1 MIIGSGYAIKKGI
14 EKYKQHK
21 AEKGLRDSGTPGSPS
36 PEPQAQYQ
44 APPDAPPPSYTP
56 RAIEQP
62 RPSRDV
68 PRRKPSPMQGLGG
81 ISSPPQDV
89 NSHRGEAHPHISDPV
104 NEQAAAAEK
113 ASKPRWVTPTNP
125 DRIPYPVTLPQ
136 RRSMSADCRFA
147 KAYAPVLAGKG
158 INQAAFLW
166 FLDAHEHAI
175 KASPECCILNIAA
188 GGLGIDASLIALL
201 ADGTENALIHSNIE
215 PPSDMNRFLD
225 RMNDQL
231 FKPRGLLCILTE
243 CKPHSSGIL
252 SIGDVTGYAGAR
264 SEHSPTQS
272 NMNVVDAADLV
283 FETLGPFQEEY
294 YQYNGLAQGA
304 TRLTMHENALYLMV
318 VNLPSQSEVN
328 AVKAQ
333 PPSKPPQA
341 LLQTHTL
348 PTRERGSEP
357 SRPQVPVIDVSSGTP
372 RQSVQEVSPHNLED
386 EDEDPLASPPSY
398 TPPADAGPTRR
409 QPTTSP
415 PPAPLARPPP
425 IPTQS
430 SSHSTSSSA
439 RPPPPP
445 PPSAA
450 PPSASTVGADYTRTT
465 ASPSPTEVRPNMG
478 TLAVGGPGQER
489 RPSATEIAD
498 TFAPGAGGNP
508 VDIRGFQSPNL
519 QVLIE

>member
-21 AEKGLRDSGTPGSPS
+21 AGKELHHAATPESPS
-36 PEPQAQYQ
+36 PEPSSQISQI
-44 APPDAPPPSYTP
+44 DGPPPSYTP
-56 RAIEQP
+56 SAVETP
-62 RPSRDV
+62 RPNKEI
-68 PRRKPSPMQGLGG
+68 PRRKPSPMQGLSGL
-81 ISSPPQDV
+81 SSPPRDV

-104 NEQAAAAEK
+104 NENNTHTEQS
-113 ASKPRWVTPTNP
+113 SKPRWVTPTNP
-125 DRIPYPVTLPQ
+125 ERIPYPVTLPQ
-136 RRSMSADCRFA
+136 RRSMSAECKFA

-166 FLDAHEHAI
+166 FLEAHEHAI

-188 GGLGIDASLIALL
+188 GGLGIDATLIALL

-252 SIGDVTGYAGAR
+252 SVGDVTEYAGAR

-272 NMNVVDAADLV
+272 SMNVVDGADLV

-294 YQYNGLAQGA
+294 YQHNGLAQGA

-318 VNLPSQSEVN
+318 VNLPSQSEVD

-333 PPSKPPQA
+333 PPSKPPPA
-341 LLQTHTL
+341 LLQTQAL
-348 PTRERGSEP
+348 PTRERAPEP
-357 SRPQVPVIDVSSGTP
+357 PRPSVPTIDVQSGTP
-372 RQSVQEVSPHNLED
+372 RQSVQEVSPHNIED

-398 TPPADAGPTRR
+398 TPPADYAPTRK

-415 PPAPLARPPP
+415 PPVPSAHPPP
-425 IPTQS
+425 IPQYATQATPPPS
-430 SSHSTSSSA
+430 SRA
-439 RPPPPP
+439 PPPP

-450 PPSASTVGADYTRTT
+450 PPSAASVGADYTRTT
-465 ASPSPTEVRPNMG
+465 GSPSPTAAMTTTLPAKH
-478 TLAVGGPGQER
+478 TALAVEGAGQDR

-508 VDIRGFQSPNL
+508 FDIRGFQ
-519 QVLIE
+519 